1 MDPHALD
8 PFERRLT
15 PCAEFPND
23 NEDLHYGS
31 IWVCVELGRDLGCEP
46 PRSRPMAAPR
56 MAAPLED
63 GPRDVRPGLA
73 SVTDPP
79 ADPTEIVSMLTIPRV
94 EDAPVDAPPADPTAA
109 PAVDPTEIVSMLTI
123 QGLEEGSEAGAEG
136 VCDVQPLGDQLETE
150 WLGEDAEPIEI
161 VDELSFDDAVD
172 DGLVAAEPARST
184 EEPGASDPFTRL
196 VSSLEEVV
204 RGLGAG
210 DEGIACLAA
219 LFGQTRLDGF
229 NPGERAAEALV
240 AAGVVA
246 RGARG
251 FSRSQTFTATVL
263 AWQGIL
269 RGESEDF
276 SLPDGGALEPLDE
289 WAADLLARI
298 VGLPGREEG
307 IRRDLRR
314 RGIAAFGLV
323 AEAA

>member
-1 MDPHALD
+1 MDLNAPD

-23 NEDLHYGS
+23 NEDLHHGA
-31 IWVCVELGRDLGCEP
+31 IWVCVELGRDLQCEP
-46 PRSRPMAAPR
+46 PRPRP

-63 GPRDVRPGLA
+63 ESLDVGPGLA
-73 SVTDPP
+73 PVPAPP
-79 ADPTEIVSMLTIPRV
+79 ADSTQIVSMLTIQGFEEAPA
-94 EDAPVDAPPADPTAA
+94 DAPANTTPSESTQ
-109 PAVDPTEIVSMLTI
+109 IVSMLTI
-123 QGLEEGSEAGAEG
+123 QGLEEGPEARVEG
-136 VCDVQPLGDQLETE
+136 VCDVAALGDELETE
-150 WLGEDAEPIEI
+150 FLGEDAEPIEI
-161 VDELSFDDAVD
+161 VDELSFEDAVD
-172 DGLVAAEPARST
+172 DGLVGAEPARST
-184 EEPGASDPFTRL
+184 EEPAASDPFARL
-196 VSSLEEVV
+196 VSSLEEVA
-204 RGLGAG
+204 RGLGAR

-251 FSRSQTFTATVL
+251 FSRSPTFTAKVL
-263 AWQGIL
+263 AWQGVL
-269 RGESEDF
+269 RGESEEF
-276 SLPDGGALEPLDE
+276 SLPDGGALDPLDE
-289 WAADLLARI
+289 WAADLVARV
-298 VGLPGREEG
+298 VGPPARADV

>member
-1 MDPHALD
+1 MDPRALD

-23 NEDLHYGS
+23 NANLHYGS
-31 IWVCVELGRDLGCEP
+31 IWICAELGQELRREP
-46 PRSRPMAAPR
+46 PQPCPVAT
-56 MAAPLED
+56 PLED
-63 GPRDVRPGLA
+63 GPRDVGP
-73 SVTDPP
+73 DPVPVP
-79 ADPTEIVSMLTIPRV
+79 APTVDSTEIVSMLTIPRI
-94 EDAPVDAPPADPTAA
+94 EEASADSRIDAPPSEPTYA
-109 PAVDPTEIVSMLTI
+109 PPPSEPTEIVSMLTI
-123 QGLEEGSEAGAEG
+123 QGLEEGSEARVEG
-136 VCDVQPLGDQLETE
+136 VCGVQTLGDELETE

-161 VDELSFDDAVD
+161 VDELSFEDAVD
-172 DGLVAAEPARST
+172 DGFVAAEPARST
-184 EEPGASDPFTRL
+184 DEPAPPDPFARL
-196 VSSLEEVV
+196 VSSLEEVA
-204 RGLGAG
+204 RGLGAC

-240 AAGVVA
+240 ATDVVA

-251 FSRSQTFTATVL
+251 FSRSRTFTAKVL

-289 WAADLLARI
+289 WAADLVARV
-298 VGLPGREEG
+298 VGPPARADL